1 MPAVIDLTG
10 EKFGRLTVLAHAGKT
25 NDRKALWLCRCE
37 CGNETTTTGKRLRKG
52 ETLSCGCLMRETQR
66 ANLKPG
72 AHVQHQRTTHG
83 HATNGTSATYKTW
96 AAMVNRCTNPQA
108 TNYRFYGGRGIAVC
122 ARWRDFDLF
131 LADMGE
137 RPDGMTIDR
146 IDVNGNY
153 EPTNCRWATATE
165 QARNR
170 RPARLPDA

>member
-10 EKFGRLTVLAHAGKT
+10 EKFGRLTVLAYAGKT
-25 NDRKALWLCRCE
+25 KDRKSLWQCRCE
-37 CGNETTTTGKRLRKG
+37 CGNEATTTGKRLRKG

-72 AHVQHQRTTHG
+72 AHESHQRATHG
-83 HATNGTSATYKTW
+83 HATHGTSPTYKTW
-96 AAMVNRCTNPQA
+96 ANMIHRCTNPKA
-108 TNYRFYGGRGIAVC
+108 TNYHCYGGRGITVC
-122 ARWRDFDLF
+122 AEWRDFGAF

-137 RPDGMTIDR
+137 RPAGLSIDR

-153 EPTNCRWATATE
+153 EPANCRWATATE

-170 RPARLPDA
+170 RPARVSDA